1 MEKQNLLM
9 ASLFKA
15 LMALG
20 FERVAPRTL
29 QRGGVVI
36 IAQPTL
42 RNFKWILHS
51 QFGTAVY
58 YSQKQLLHGLVLHLA
73 LTKEELQLLASMGI
87 EYAKDELLN
96 YEKTMKRVEAGG
108 IKAIKNYIE
117 LLEKKEK
124 EKRKEANPDY
134 LRKIVDQFRKQVIY
148 PQLEKI
154 LEENNGRCPVC
165 GKLMFDVSR
174 FYSHLKSAS
183 LMKDEHRALLKKI
196 EDLLTE

>member
-1 MEKQNLLM
+1 M

-29 QRGGVVI
+29 QRGDVVI
-36 IAQPTL
+36 IAHPTWGE
-42 RNFKWILHS
+42 FKWILHS
-51 QFGTAVY
+51 PFGTATY

-73 LTKEELQLLASMGI
+73 LTKGELELLASMGI

-108 IKAIKNYIE
+108 LKAIREYIE
-117 LLEKKEK
+117 SLEKEEK
-124 EKRKEANPDY
+124 EKGGEEVDADY
-134 LRKIVDQFRKQVIY
+134 LRRIVKQFRKQVIY

-154 LEENNGRCPVC
+154 LEENNGRCPIC
-165 GKLMFDVSR
+165 GKLMFDVSG
-174 FYSHLKSAS
+174 FYSHLKSTS
-183 LMKDEHRALLKKI
+183 IMKQEHRALLKRI